1 MKEIKERKKL
11 DYNRGESFFKFVSRS
26 GNEHGYKGIKLFFYI
41 FKRLINYCFHLF
53 AQLMPY
59 NEMRVFFH
67 KIRGVRISS
76 DVQIGV
82 NVWID
87 EAFPDY
93 VSIEESAS
101 LSIGCKIIAHSI
113 PHPFHEGRLPSY
125 VAPVKISEGA
135 LIAMYSIVLPGVTIG
150 KGSVV
155 SAGSVVT
162 KDVLPFTIVRGNPA
176 ELVGKVRMKPHE
188 LEEIKSVEAK

>member
-1 MKEIKERKKL
+1 
-11 DYNRGESFFKFVSRS
+11 
-26 GNEHGYKGIKLFFYI
+26 
-41 FKRLINYCFHLF
+41 
-53 AQLMPY
+53 
-59 NEMRVFFH
+59 
-67 KIRGVRISS
+67 
-76 DVQIGV
+76 
-82 NVWID
+82 
-87 EAFPDY
+87 
-93 VSIEESAS
+93 
-101 LSIGCKIIAHSI
+101 
-113 PHPFHEGRLPSY
+113 
-125 VAPVKISEGA
+125 VKISEGA

>member
-1 MKEIKERKKL
+1 MKELNERKKL
-11 DYNRGESFFKFVSRS
+11 DYNRGTSFFKFVSRS
-26 GNEHGYKGIKLFFYI
+26 GGAHGYQGIMLLFYI
-41 FKRLINYCFHLF
+41 FKRLFNYCFHIF
-53 AQLMPY
+53 AQFMPY
-59 NEMRVFFH
+59 NGLRVFFH

-87 EAFPDY
+87 EAYPDY
-93 VSIEESAS
+93 VCIEESAS
-101 LSIGCKIIAHSI
+101 LGIGCKIIAHSA

-125 VAPVKISEGA
+125 VAPVIINEGA
-135 LIAMYSIVLPGVTIG
+135 LIGMYSIVLPGVTIG
-150 KGSVV
+150 KGSII

-162 KDVLPFTIVRGNPA
+162 SDVFPFTIVRGNPA

-188 LEEIKSVEAK
+188 LEEIKSVGEK